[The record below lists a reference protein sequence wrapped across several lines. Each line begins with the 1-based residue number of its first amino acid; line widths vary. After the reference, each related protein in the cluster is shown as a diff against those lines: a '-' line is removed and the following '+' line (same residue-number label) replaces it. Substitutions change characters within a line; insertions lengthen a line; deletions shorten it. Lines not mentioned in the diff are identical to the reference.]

1 MTVDNGSND
10 NGRELANEEFEKLN
24 ENFNIGI
31 CTTAADSLCNNGLI
45 ERDNANLGLTIT
57 KTIEKVKSGLDMDV
71 AWAISATNTF
81 KNKNRY
87 SPNQLLPQFL

>member
-10 NGRELANEEFEKLN
+10 NGRELANEEFEKIN
-24 ENFNIGI
+24 ENCNIGI
-31 CTTAADSLCNNGLI
+31 CTNAAESLWNNGLI

-57 KTIEKVKSGLDMDV
+57 KTIEKVKCGLDMDV
-71 AWAISATNTF
+71 AWAISATNAF

-87 SPNQLLPQFL
+87 SPNRLLPQFL